1 MYESIYEP
9 INAVRPP
16 SELSST
22 YSMSSLSQSIATRE
36 HETEV
41 DSLTDLLVNS
51 MSVNDGKKSLDSN
64 ASVLDCKYISSKH
77 LSSLLMTI
85 INYLCNFIYIFREL
99 Y

>member
-22 YSMSSLSQSIATRE
+22 YSMSSLSQSITTRE

-64 ASVLDCKYISSKH
+64 ASSLDCKYFFIIYNNIIYISEIIIS
-77 LSSLLMTI
+77 I
-85 INYLCNFIYIFREL
+85 INKKN
-99 Y
+99 

>member
-22 YSMSSLSQSIATRE
+22 YSMNSLSQSVSAHE

-51 MSVNDGKKSLDSN
+51 MSVNDGKKSLDNN
-64 ASVLDCKYISSKH
+64 ASCVDCKFQ
-77 LSSLLMTI
+77 L
-85 INYLCNFIYIFREL
+85 
-99 Y
+99 

>member
-22 YSMSSLSQSIATRE
+22 YSISSLSQTVNNRE

-41 DSLTDLLVNS
+41 DTLSNTLGNS
-51 MSVNDGKKSLDSN
+51 VTITEVKKN
-64 ASVLDCKYISSKH
+64 VETKPNVTNCK
-77 LSSLLMTI
+77 
-85 INYLCNFIYIFREL
+85 
-99 Y
+99 

>member
-22 YSMSSLSQSIATRE
+22 YSMSSLSQSITTRE

-51 MSVNDGKKSLDSN
+51 MSVNDGKKNDAS
-64 ASVLDCKYISSKH
+64 ASVLDCKF
-77 LSSLLMTI
+77 LLNVLQITH
-85 INYLCNFIYIFREL
+85 NNSCLWE
-99 Y
+99 

>member
-22 YSMSSLSQSIATRE
+22 YSMSSLSQSITTRE

-41 DSLTDLLVNS
+41 DSLTDLVNS
-51 MSVNDGKKSLDSN
+51 MSVNDGKKSSDIN
-64 ASVLDCKYISSKH
+64 ASPLDCKY
-77 LSSLLMTI
+77 LL
-85 INYLCNFIYIFREL
+85 
-99 Y
+99 

>member
-22 YSMSSLSQSIATRE
+22 YSMNSLSQSITTRE

-41 DSLTDLLVNS
+41 DSLTNILVNS
-51 MSVNDGKKSLDSN
+51 MSVNDGKKNVDSN
-64 ASVLDCKYISSKH
+64 AGPLDCKYTP
-77 LSSLLMTI
+77 L
-85 INYLCNFIYIFREL
+85 
-99 Y
+99 

>member
-22 YSMSSLSQSIATRE
+22 YSMSSLSQSITTRE

-51 MSVNDGKKSLDSN
+51 MSVNDGKKNLDGN
-64 ASVLDCKYISSKH
+64 ASCLDCKYLFIVYSIYIYIH
-77 LSSLLMTI
+77 LKVNS
-85 INYLCNFIYIFREL
+85 INYC
-99 Y
+99 